1 MSSIQIGNKQLE
13 IPIIQGGMGIGV
25 SRSSLAGA
33 VAREGGM
40 GVIST
45 AQVGYDAPHFKENP
59 ERENLRVLPLE
70 IQKAKTLSGGN
81 GMVAVNIMSVTQ
93 LYGDYVRTAVDAG
106 ADAIISGAGLPLN
119 LPEYVKDSDVK
130 IAPVVSSYRGAE
142 LMMRMWDRKYGRNAD
157 FLIMESPYS
166 GGHQGYSRENLKD
179 LEAAFA
185 TFAEDVRQTVGMKKQ
200 YEEKY
205 GKNIPLFVAGG
216 IFTSEDV
223 QRAFAWGA
231 DGVQVGTRFIAT
243 HECDA
248 SEAYKQVFVESD
260 EDDLVII
267 DSPVGMPARAVRNA
281 FVERMLDGR
290 EDITFCYN
298 CLKAC
303 NPAKAKYC
311 ISQALI
317 NAVKGDL
324 ENGLV
329 FASAKVGQI
338 QKIQSVKEV
347 IAELLSVEKAEL

>member
-1 MSSIQIGNKQLE
+1 MASVQIGNKRLDQ
-13 IPIIQGGMGIGV
+13 PIIQGGMGIGV

-40 GVIST
+40 GVVAA
-45 AQVGYDAPHFKENP
+45 AQVGYDSPGFRKNP
-59 ERENLRVLPLE
+59 ERENLKSLPLE
-70 IQKAKTLSGGN
+70 IQKAKVLSGGN

-93 LYGDYVRTAVDAG
+93 LYGDYVKAAVDAG
-106 ADAIISGAGLPLN
+106 VDAIISGAGLPLT
-119 LPEYVKDSDVK
+119 LPEHVKGCDVK

-142 LMMRMWDRKYGRNAD
+142 LMMRTWDRKYGRNAD

-166 GGHQGYSRENLKD
+166 GGHQGYSREDLQD
-179 LEAAFA
+179 LEASFAAF
-185 TFAEDVRQTVGMKKQ
+185 EEGIRQTVEMKKQ

-205 GKNIPLFVAGG
+205 GRKIPLFVAGG
-216 IFTSEDV
+216 IFNREDV
-223 QRAFAWGA
+223 QRALSWGA

-248 SEAYKQVFVESD
+248 SDAYKQVFVESNG
-260 EDDLVII
+260 DDLVII
-267 DSPVGMPARAVRNA
+267 DSPVGMPARAIRNA

-317 NAVKGDL
+317 NAVNGDL
-324 ENGLV
+324 ENGLI

-338 QKIQSVKEV
+338 NKMQSVKEV
-347 IAELLSVEKAEL
+347 ITELLPEEE